1 MADDGVKAVAA
12 PEPAALDDEND
23 DARSVDSDELDSLE
37 QTSNMDQDKYD
48 DFVATCQVLPE
59 CVYTGMESKEH
70 YAASMRKAHTLSVDT
85 LETAREHRW
94 KLAEQKL
101 SRRSMCSPTSVLR
114 KRWDAA
120 QVSSR
125 CPARQDL
132 STPAAHLRK
141 HLRTHTPSHAR
152 AAGAHA
158 KAAARGALRILIPQ
172 LFCVA
177 GVSAVLRGHFCAIS
191 NWLRAGYVRSCHRK
205 CLVLLFRRHIGETLS
220 TLDPITVKC

>member
-120 QVSSR
+120 QVSLLPCAPGSLYT
-125 CPARQDL
+125 CSAPSQA
-132 STPAAHLRK
+132 S
-141 HLRTHTPSHAR
+141 SHA
-152 AAGAHA
+152 HTF
-158 KAAARGALRILIPQ
+158 ARTRGGRTREGCCSQRSTNTNTSALLRRRCFCCFTWPFLCHIELASSRIRTILPQ
-172 LFCVA
+172 E
-177 GVSAVLRGHFCAIS
+177 VS
-191 NWLRAGYVRSCHRK
+191 RSS
-205 CLVLLFRRHIGETLS
+205 FSS
-220 TLDPITVKC
+220 TYW